1 MQQWYYADGGER
13 QGPVAAQTIAD
24 LFRRGRLRR
33 DTLVW
38 RDGLPEWQA
47 LGQHLDELG
56 LAQPPAPP
64 PSPVAS
70 PASAPRPAAPA
81 AAPAENPF
89 APPKAPPRDSHGTEG
104 YAAATDA
111 PVVQAGF
118 VRRWLALIV
127 DSLVIALPLL
137 VLLFV
142 FVGLGA
148 LAMDDETAALVQVG
162 YYGLYLLVAPLY
174 YAGLESSASQA
185 TLGKRLLGIKVVD
198 MEGRRLS
205 FGRALGRWFA
215 AALSY
220 ITFYIGFLM
229 AAFTERKQALHDFIA
244 STQVV
249 DRWAYTDHPERQK
262 TGLSGCLI
270 AIVLVLLLGV
280 PLIGILAAIAIPA
293 YADYTGRA
301 QTASAIAAASP
312 AKLAVAEYWFSNE
325 RCPDDWSQLEGNPQP
340 QSEYLERSEV
350 GAYQEDGECGIA
362 LTFGHRAD
370 SRLVGGQVW
379 LSMNPQGNWTCSG
392 SIDSRLLPASCR

>member
-13 QGPVAAQTIAD
+13 QGPVAAETIAD
-24 LFRRGRLRR
+24 LYRRGRLRR

-38 RDGLPEWQA
+38 RDGLAEWQA
-47 LGQHLDELG
+47 LAQHLDELG
-56 LAQPPAPP
+56 LSAPAPP
-64 PSPVAS
+64 P
-70 PASAPRPAAPA
+70 PAPAPSAPSAKPAA
-81 AAPAENPF
+81 AENPF
-89 APPKAPPRDSHGTEG
+89 APPRAPPRDSHGTEG
-104 YAAATDA
+104 YVAAAGA
-111 PVVQAGF
+111 PVVPAGF

-127 DSLVIALPLL
+127 DSLTIAIPLL
-137 VLLFV
+137 LLLGV
-142 FVGLGA
+142 FVGLGGLSMSGESA
-148 LAMDDETAALVQVG
+148 ELFQVA
-162 YYGLYLLVAPLY
+162 YYGLYFLVAPLY
-174 YAGLESSASQA
+174 YAGLESSAGQA

-205 FGRALGRWFA
+205 FARALGRWFA

-220 ITFYIGFLM
+220 ITLYIGFLL
-229 AAFTERKQALHDFIA
+229 AAFTERKQALHDFVA

-262 TGLSGCLI
+262 AGLSGCLI

-280 PLIGILAAIAIPA
+280 PVIGILAAIAIPA

-301 QTASAIAAASP
+301 QTASAIAAAGP

-379 LSMNPQGNWTCSG
+379 LSMSPQGTWTCSG
-392 SIDSRLLPASCR
+392 SVDSRLLPASCR